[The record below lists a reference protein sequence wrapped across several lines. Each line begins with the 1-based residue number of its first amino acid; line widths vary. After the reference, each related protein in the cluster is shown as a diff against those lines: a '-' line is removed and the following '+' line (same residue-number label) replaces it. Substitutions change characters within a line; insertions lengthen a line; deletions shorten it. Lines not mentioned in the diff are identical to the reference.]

1 MPPLRQGLAKEEWDM
16 VVVGV
21 DAHTR
26 QHSAAA
32 VDEVGRVLDRN
43 TVGAGPREL
52 DRLLGWIQSFPNER
66 LVAVEGARGLGLP
79 LVRKLLAAGEAVV
92 DVPSVL
98 TSGSRRQTGR
108 LGKDDDIDAVAVA
121 RIALRDPDLLRLNA
135 DVLNADLKLLVDAR
149 DQLVQEATRVRNR
162 LHALLLAL
170 SPGYRDVTGPLN
182 SDAALHVA
190 ARLTGRAR
198 KSDPIRVQLA
208 RAAIRRLRALDRDA
222 AELEKQITATLEALA
237 PKNLLAVC
245 GVGPLVAAKIL
256 GETHDVRRFRSRAA
270 FASYAGT
277 APIPASSG
285 VVVRH
290 RLNPSGNRQLNRA
303 LYSVALTQ
311 ARCDARA
318 REYLAKKQAEGKSRP
333 EAQRALKRHLANSVY
348 QALRKDA
355 AARTLDSSATL
366 T

>member
-190 ARLTGRAR
+190 ASQRHLRPSLLRIFSPCAVLDRSWRPRSWARRTMFADSARGLPSPPMPGQLRSPPQAASLFDTGSIRAATDSSTAPCTASPSPRHVATRVRVSTLRRSRQRGRA
-198 KSDPIRVQLA
+198 D
-208 RAAIRRLRALDRDA
+208 RRPSER
-222 AELEKQITATLEALA
+222 
-237 PKNLLAVC
+237 
-245 GVGPLVAAKIL
+245 
-256 GETHDVRRFRSRAA
+256 
-270 FASYAGT
+270 
-277 APIPASSG
+277 SSG
-285 VVVRH
+285 ISPTPCTKH
-290 RLNPSGNRQLNRA
+290 
-303 LYSVALTQ
+303 
-311 ARCDARA
+311 
-318 REYLAKKQAEGKSRP
+318 
-333 EAQRALKRHLANSVY
+333 
-348 QALRKDA
+348 
-355 AARTLDSSATL
+355 
-366 T
+366 